1 MLRRQRTCRQ
11 STADPP
17 TAKSKIT
24 DLFQRNTAET
34 NDGVVELVCR
44 ADPDGSEVE
53 LQDRELS
60 FLACD
65 IHVRMYDKCGDEQAG
80 NLVTSSLSRDVNLIR
95 DVKLIT

>member
-1 MLRRQRTCRQ
+1 MSRRQLGK
-11 STADPP
+11 STADPT

-24 DLFQRNTAET
+24 DLFERTTAET

-53 LQDRELS
+53 LQDLELS

-65 IHVRMYDKCGDEQAG
+65 IHVRT
-80 NLVTSSLSRDVNLIR
+80 N
-95 DVKLIT
+95 KL